1 MPDPLWELLVQ
12 RWREAG
18 LLSQQGAFLH
28 LPEHGVRLSAT
39 EQRLAEKV
47 RPHLVNAGHEGA
59 WARDLAKWA
68 AEPEPLVRSTLARL
82 ARRGELHQVVK
93 DLYYDAATM
102 QTLVQLARQVAAAHQ
117 DKVLAADYRD
127 ATGLGRKRAIQ
138 ILEYLDRIG
147 VLRRVGDTHLL
158 RIDSSLF
165 A

>member
-1 MPDPLWELLVQ
+1 M
-12 RWREAG
+12 
-18 LLSQQGAFLH
+18 
-28 LPEHGVRLSAT
+28 
-39 EQRLAEKV
+39 
-47 RPHLVNAGHEGA
+47 
-59 WARDLAKWA
+59 
-68 AEPEPLVRSTLARL
+68 
-82 ARRGELHQVVK
+82 VK

-158 RIDSSLF
+158 RTDSHLF
-165 A
+165 Q